1 MSSIYD
7 HMVDRFNSKVEK
19 PSAERASVEQRGARP
34 LKMPKNYDFSVR
46 NVKWSNY
53 DKDYIL
59 RTDAVWEKSKLY
71 DVFYTIY
78 KSKFLYDNFNNRYL
92 VANIR
97 MMPMPSTEPEV
108 LEDWKPF
115 MGFSDIDGCVWQ
127 FKVGPM
133 VQTPTSISRFVADKE
148 GDSWYMC
155 FMSFQKFMLCNDR
168 SPIKLDEANLYNKGF
183 WEYPCFDEIEGI
195 MDHCG
200 ADLFEP
206 LFELY
211 RSRLLSGTI
220 KPQGYTRLQSQIDAY
235 GTTSD
240 RKVLH
245 Y

>member
-1 MSSIYD
+1 
-7 HMVDRFNSKVEK
+7 
-19 PSAERASVEQRGARP
+19 
-34 LKMPKNYDFSVR
+34 MPKNYDFSVR
-46 NVKWSNY
+46 NVKWSEY

-78 KSKFLYDNFNNRYL
+78 KSKFLYDNFNNRYMM
-92 VANIR
+92 ANIR

-108 LEDWKPF
+108 LEDWTPF

-133 VQTPTSISRFVADKE
+133 VQRPTSISRFVADKE

-183 WEYPCFDEIEGI
+183 FEYPCFEEIEGI
-195 MDHCG
+195 MDYCG

-211 RSRLLSGTI
+211 RTRLLSGHI
-220 KPQGYTRLQSQIDAY
+220 KPQGYTRL
-235 GTTSD
+235 
-240 RKVLH
+240 
-245 Y
+245 

>member
-1 MSSIYD
+1 MI
-7 HMVDRFNSKVEK
+7 DRFNSRLDR
-19 PSAERASVEQRGARP
+19 PDAARAATESRGQRP
-34 LKMPKNYDFSVR
+34 IKMPKNYDFSVR
-46 NVKWSNY
+46 NVKWGQY
-53 DKDYIL
+53 DRDYIL

-71 DVFYTIY
+71 DIFYTIY
-78 KSKFLYDNFNNRYL
+78 KSKFLYDNFNNRYM

-97 MMPMPSTEPEV
+97 QMPMPSTEPEV

-115 MGFSDIDGCVWQ
+115 MGFTDIDGCVWQ

-155 FMSFQKFMLCNDR
+155 FMSFQKFILCNDR
-168 SPIKLDEANLYNKGF
+168 SPVKLDEANLYNKGF
-183 WEYPCFDEIEGI
+183 WEYPCYDEIENI

-211 RSRLLSGTI
+211 RTRLLSGTI
-220 KPQGYTRLQSQIDAY
+220 KPQGYTRLQQHMDAY

>member
-1 MSSIYD
+1 MSIYD
-7 HMVDRFNSKVEK
+7 TMMDRFNSKLDRPDPV
-19 PSAERASVEQRGARP
+19 RATSENRGRRP

-46 NVKWSNY
+46 NVKWGQY

-71 DVFYTIY
+71 DIFYTIY
-78 KSKFLYDNFNNRYL
+78 KSKFLYDNFNNRYM

-97 MMPMPSTEPEV
+97 QMPMPSTEPEV

-115 MGFSDIDGCVWQ
+115 MGFTDIDGCVWQ

-155 FMSFQKFMLCNDR
+155 FMSFQKFILCNDR
-168 SPIKLDEANLYNKGF
+168 SPVKLDEANLYNKGF
-183 WEYPCFDEIEGI
+183 WEYPCYDEIEQI
-195 MDHCG
+195 MDNCG

-206 LFELY
+206 LF
-211 RSRLLSGTI
+211 
-220 KPQGYTRLQSQIDAY
+220 
-235 GTTSD
+235 
-240 RKVLH
+240 
-245 Y
+245 

>member
-1 MSSIYD
+1 
-7 HMVDRFNSKVEK
+7 
-19 PSAERASVEQRGARP
+19 
-34 LKMPKNYDFSVR
+34 MPKNYDFSVR
-46 NVKWSNY
+46 NVKWSEY
-53 DKDYIL
+53 KKDYIL

-71 DVFYTIY
+71 DIFYTIY
-78 KSKFLYDNFNNRYL
+78 KSKFLYDNFNNQYL
-92 VANIR
+92 IANIR

-108 LEDWKPF
+108 LEDWTPF

-133 VQTPTSISRFVADKE
+133 VQTPSSLSRFVADKE

-155 FMSFQKFMLCNDR
+155 FMTFQKFMLCNDR
-168 SPIKLDEANLYNKGF
+168 SAVKLDEANLYNKGF
-183 WEYPCFDEIEGI
+183 WEYPCYDEIEGI

-211 RSRLLSGTI
+211 RTRLLSGTI
-220 KPQGYTRLQSQIDAY
+220 KAQGYTRIQQHMDAY

>member
-19 PSAERASVEQRGARP
+19 PSAERAQVEQRGARP

-220 KPQGYTRLQSQIDAY
+220 KPQGYSRLQSQIDAY

>member
-1 MSSIYD
+1 
-7 HMVDRFNSKVEK
+7 
-19 PSAERASVEQRGARP
+19 
-34 LKMPKNYDFSVR
+34 MPKNYDFSVR
-46 NVKWSNY
+46 NVKWSEY
-53 DKDYIL
+53 QKDYIL

-97 MMPMPSTEPEV
+97 MMPMPTTEPEH
-108 LEDWKPF
+108 LEDWTPF
-115 MGFSDIDGCVWQ
+115 MGFTAIDGCIWQ

-133 VQTPTSISRFVADKE
+133 VQTPSSLSRFVADKE

-168 SPIKLDEANLYNKGF
+168 SPVKLDEANLYNKGF
-183 WEYPCFDEIEGI
+183 WNYPCYDEIEAI

-200 ADLFEP
+200 ADVFEP

-220 KPQGYTRLQSQIDAY
+220 KPQGYTRIQQHMNAY